1 MTMRCLLGRPLT
13 SGVAVQH
20 PVLSCGHVVLSTPPL
35 HVRAPKGMSTLRARV
50 QDGEDRP
57 AADQAGSP
65 DQNKLQRRHSGEL
78 LPAGEDRDVG
88 ESPDFL
94 LCAAAIR

>member
-1 MTMRCLLGRPLT
+1 M
-13 SGVAVQH
+13 QN
-20 PVLSCGHVVLSTPPL
+20 
-35 HVRAPKGMSTLRARV
+35 
-50 QDGEDRP
+50 GEDCP

-65 DQNKLQRRHSGEL
+65 DQNKLQRRHAGEL

-88 ESPDFL
+88 ESPDLL